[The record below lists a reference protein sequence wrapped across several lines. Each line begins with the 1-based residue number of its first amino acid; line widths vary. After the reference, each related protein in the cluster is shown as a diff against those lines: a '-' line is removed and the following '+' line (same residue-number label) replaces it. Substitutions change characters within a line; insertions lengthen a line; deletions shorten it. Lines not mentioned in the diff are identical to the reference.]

1 MMPDEAITYFRETVA
16 AGDHW
21 YVALL
26 KTMSRWTLAEEVID
40 GRHYRYL
47 IGGEAFD
54 WLLLAERLLDDS
66 GIECARQ
73 ERDALLFNGHPP
85 LEIEDDE
92 FQMLIGTPKYQA
104 YLNFLY
110 GVVVEE
116 ALQYAV
122 EQEMAKEQ
130 HSHVWSAG
138 NFEGAGSF
146 VRIYGRPLP
155 ELREEFQRQR
165 GLDVTDKV
173 DYSDFKEFTYWLF
186 KYRVRHGEGARVASD
201 TRKGLAA
208 LSGLEAAF
216 RKRMDPENQAQEVTT
231 VEADL
236 AERARESERERRA
249 RRRQAF
255 ASRGFD

>member
-1 MMPDEAITYFRETVA
+1 MSPNEAIAYLRETVA
-16 AGDHW
+16 AGEHW

-26 KTMSRWTLAEEVID
+26 KTMSRWTTAEELI
-40 GRHYRYL
+40 GERRYRYL

-54 WLLLAERLLDDS
+54 WLLLAERLIEES
-66 GIECARQ
+66 AIECGED

-122 EQEMAKEQ
+122 EEEMAKEQ
-130 HSHVWSAG
+130 HAHVWSAAAVDR
-138 NFEGAGSF
+138 AGSF
-146 VRIYGRPLP
+146 VRIYGRPLQ
-155 ELREEFQRQR
+155 ELREEFQLAR
-165 GLDVTDKV
+165 GMAVTEELDYT
-173 DYSDFKEFTYWLF
+173 DFKEFTYWLF
-186 KYRVRHGEGARVASD
+186 KFRVRNGEGARVASD
-201 TRKGLAA
+201 TRKGLVA
-208 LSGLEAAF
+208 LSRLEAAY
-216 RKRMDPENQAQEVTT
+216 RQRTDPANQAQEVTT

-236 AERARESERERRA
+236 SDRARRA
-249 RRRQAF
+249 KRRQAF
-255 ASRGFD
+255 ASGGFD